1 MAYDHSRKAGN
12 RGDVWKHAVLVALT
26 DAIAADS
33 DSFHYVESHAG
44 APFHDLKHGREWR
57 HGAGTVAGS
66 ASCGSRYV
74 DLAGEWLR
82 TRQYPAGWVF
92 AADRLARRF
101 EHVDVKLFDMS
112 DDVEERYQRLRLS
125 ELRLPSNV
133 RVKFQRQDGYSA
145 AERLE
150 AADADL
156 VFLDPPYYP
165 DSKKDWRRVHDV
177 CRTLG
182 ERKLTFA
189 AWYPFYWPTRPRRLT
204 DDTGCR
210 SWEVAWADRG
220 PKPSQNIKGCGVLV
234 SDDLAAL
241 PDVEDGLGK
250 FAECIGWKFSVRF
263 PAG

>member
-1 MAYDHSRKAGN
+1 MAYEHSRKAGN

-44 APFHDLKHGREWR
+44 APLHDLRHGDEWR
-57 HGAGTVAGS
+57 LGAGAIAGS
-66 ASCGSRYV
+66 ASCGSRYAAI
-74 DLAGEWLR
+74 AGEWLC
-82 TRQYPAGWVF
+82 TQQYPAGWVF

-101 EHVDVKLFDMS
+101 EHVDVKLFDTS
-112 DDVEERYQRLRLS
+112 DDVAERYRRLRLS

-133 RVKFQRQDGYSA
+133 RVKFRRQDGYAA

-156 VFLDPPYYP
+156 VFLDPPYHP
-165 DSKKDWRRVHDV
+165 DSEKDWRRVRDV

-182 ERKLTFA
+182 KFA
-189 AWYPFYWPTRPRRLT
+189 AWYPFYWPTWPRKLS

-210 SWEVAWADRG
+210 SWEVTWADLG
-220 PKPSQNIKGCGVLV
+220 AKPSQKLKGCGVLI
-234 SDDLAAL
+234 SDDLAL
-241 PDVEDGLGK
+241 PNVEENLRQ
-250 FAECIGWKFSVRF
+250 FAERIGWKFSVRG

>member
-1 MAYDHSRKAGN
+1 MTYDHSRKAGN

-44 APFHDLKHGREWR
+44 APLHDLKRGHEWR
-57 HGAGTVAGS
+57 RGASAIASS
-66 ASCGSRYV
+66 ASCGSRYAAI
-74 DLAGEWLR
+74 AGEWLC
-82 TRQYPAGWVF
+82 TQQYPAGWVF

-101 EHVDVKLFDMS
+101 EHVDVKLFDTS
-112 DDVEERYQRLRLS
+112 DDVADRYRRLRLS

-133 RVKFQRQDGYSA
+133 RVKFRRQDGYAA

-150 AADADL
+150 ATDADL

-165 DSKKDWRRVHDV
+165 DSKRDWRRVRDV

-182 ERKLTFA
+182 ERKLKFA
-189 AWYPFYWPTRPRRLT
+189 AWYPFYWPTRPRKLS

-210 SWEVAWADRG
+210 SWEVAWTDLG
-220 PKPSQNIKGCGVLV
+220 PKPSQNLKGCGVLI
-234 SDDLAAL
+234 SDDLAL
-241 PDVEDGLGK
+241 PNVEENLRQ
-250 FAECIGWKFSVRF
+250 FAERIGWKFSVRGL
-263 PAG
+263 AG